1 MGPPKH
7 AKDAKIKTRKKD
19 CKYATTP
26 ADKAATLRPP
36 KRHRKCH
43 DPHQTQNPKLKT
55 LTVIR
60 FQALPAPHFDL
71 EKTLCSGQVFHWTPH
86 GRGFV
91 GAIAEDLVYL
101 EQAGES
107 IRVPAKH
114 AKLVEHYLSLDHP
127 LPAILQTFPDDPVIK
142 VALEFGR
149 GLRIIRQPPW
159 ECLATFLTSP
169 LKQVQQIRA
178 ISLCIRKRFGKR
190 LRDVELEAF
199 SYPRP
204 EQLAE
209 VRLEELLE
217 CKLGF
222 RARNLLGAAKMV
234 SGEIDLEALRN
245 SSAEE
250 AREVLCTVPGVGEK
264 IANCVLLFAYERLD
278 AVPIDVWIG
287 RVLNETYFAGRSKVP
302 LRELKSFSANYFG
315 SYAGYAQQYLFHHW
329 RLT

>member
-1 MGPPKH
+1 MIPLH
-7 AKDAKIKTRKKD
+7 
-19 CKYATTP
+19 
-26 ADKAATLRPP
+26 
-36 KRHRKCH
+36 
-43 DPHQTQNPKLKT
+43 
-55 LTVIR
+55 V
-60 FQALPAPHFDL
+60 LPAPHFDL

-91 GAIAEDLVYL
+91 GAIAENLVYL

-107 IRVPAKH
+107 IRAPAKH

-169 LKQVQQIRA
+169 LKQVRQIQA
-178 ISLCIRKRFGKR
+178 ISLSIRKRFGRR
-190 LRDVELEAF
+190 LRDGEFEAF

-222 RARNLLGAAKMV
+222 RARNLLGTAKMV
-234 SGEIDLEALRN
+234 ASGEIDLEALRN
-245 SSAEE
+245 FSAEE
-250 AREVLCTVPGVGEK
+250 ARGVLCKLPGVGEK

-287 RVLNETYFAGRSKVP
+287 RVLNEVYFAGRSKVP
-302 LRELKSFSANYFG
+302 LRELKSFTANYFG
-315 SYAGYAQQYLFHHW
+315 IYAGYAQQYLFHHW
-329 RLT
+329 RLTYRRRG